1 MTKPSTIQTEFKPL
15 QFGDLMNIEVVVMN
29 FQVFDSYRYIGLYL
43 RIFKYSLLQKGAIYT
58 FVSLSSESEQF
69 SVH

>member
-29 FQVFDSYRYIGLYL
+29 FQVFDSYIGLYL

-69 SVH
+69 SMH

>member
-15 QFGDLMNIEVVVMN
+15 QFGDLMNIEVVVMS
-29 FQVFDSYRYIGLYL
+29 FQVFDSYTGLYL

-69 SVH
+69 SMH

>member
-69 SVH
+69 SMH

>member
-29 FQVFDSYRYIGLYL
+29 FQVFVSYIGLYL
-43 RIFKYSLLQKGAIYT
+43 RIFKYSAPERSYLYICIAFFRIRAIFYA
-58 FVSLSSESEQF
+58 LNQ
-69 SVH
+69 